1 MKDIYHILLE
11 QSLLYCLELEFH
23 ISEQGK
29 NARTINLI
37 TLKLQE
43 SENVFLFR
51 KKLFD
56 IVFQLCD
63 ENKCNYKILLN
74 ESIWFYDNDQIE
86 ILKNDVQYLD
96 ENYFI
101 NWKNISLGL

>member
-1 MKDIYHILLE
+1 M
-11 QSLLYCLELEFH
+11 
-23 ISEQGK
+23 
-29 NARTINLI
+29 
-37 TLKLQE
+37 
-43 SENVFLFR
+43 
-51 KKLFD
+51 
-56 IVFQLCD
+56 FQLCD

-101 NWKNISLGL
+101 NWKNISITQGKILYLLKLKCEKLKVDIPIS